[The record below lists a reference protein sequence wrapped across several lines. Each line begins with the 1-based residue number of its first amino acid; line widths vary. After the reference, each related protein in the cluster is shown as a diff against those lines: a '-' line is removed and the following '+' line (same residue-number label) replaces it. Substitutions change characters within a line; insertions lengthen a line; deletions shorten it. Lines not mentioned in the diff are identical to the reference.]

1 MNNLIKEIHD
11 LIQEISQE
19 ISTCGPNFDSCG
31 EYHASVDY
39 MNKDF
44 IKEIQEGKYTLEEI
58 RQIALVL
65 DKLNNIEFGKWYS

>member
-11 LIQEISQE
+11 LIQEISDK
-19 ISTCGPNFDSCG
+19 ISSNGQNFDFCG
-31 EYHASVDY
+31 EYHETIDY
-39 MNKDF
+39 MNQDF

-58 RQIALVL
+58 RQIASEL